1 MQASQ
6 CGIEEEAPYDSII
19 YRHRALIKH
28 IARLCRIPHLLL
40 PSNKLTMPLIGTSFF
55 ILGLV
60 VASAIADETTIR
72 GLPTDSTAFVNQ
84 IPTSNDNT
92 QTTVIPPIS
101 TNTTSITTN
110 VTSTSAN
117 NINIS
122 NTTGNTN
129 ITEANSTIIPS
140 KTKQKTTDSP
150 TKSLTTP
157 KAIDP
162 KSSTS
167 ASSIN
172 SNTTKENLA
181 LRETSGNTGIIIL
194 IVIIL
199 VSFGCLV
206 ACYLARRRGRR
217 YSVDFSSRP
226 DETNIPLS
234 TVQPELTG
242 DTVSQNGL
250 KTFESTE
257 TTAKEPQEPEAKPE
271 GQEEQETEADKF
283 LADPSAESAASTP
296 STDNSEDK
304 PKDDRQSL
312 LAPVQPSMEEKTDD
326 EGTASNKTSVE
337 SLKDANENNSNNGDF
352 SQKRDHELSSVFWDV
367 PLNCPV

>member
-122 NTTGNTN
+122 NTT
-129 ITEANSTIIPS
+129 A
-140 KTKQKTTDSP
+140 TDSP

-206 ACYLARRRGRR
+206 ACYLARRRGRVSRR

>member
-206 ACYLARRRGRR
+206 ACYLARRRGRVSRR

-271 GQEEQETEADKF
+271 GQEEQEN
-283 LADPSAESAASTP
+283 
-296 STDNSEDK
+296 NSEDK